1 MPPRASDGATTTAA
15 RVRRP
20 TGVWQTVRVVYV
32 CANSVWSVSMTGGLQ
47 GDGRRSIKKRL
58 CWCKMRVQY
67 GACTRTRMM
76 IKTLCVG
83 LVYPSIFNNASL
95 LKRRRRVAGDAARL
109 SEAKKRI

>member
-1 MPPRASDGATTTAA
+1 MPPRSSDGATTTAA

-20 TGVWQTVRVVYV
+20 TGV
-32 CANSVWSVSMTGGLQ
+32 CANSARRVCVRKQCVECFHDRGPP

-95 LKRRRRVAGDAARL
+95 LKRTHKASRRETRRD
-109 SEAKKRI
+109 